1 MITANLKTIGERIEG
16 MLKSQS
22 NLTSYQFPLG
32 LFKGRQGL
40 ASGCLIAI
48 IVTLAIFIGAGIYIA
63 SNFKHW
69 AAEGVTLAMTV
80 LIEESALP
88 DEDKSEIIDILDQL
102 KEDFQSDDIS
112 LEELGLIL
120 EAIPGSPALPIGMV
134 IQFEASYVKLSGLSD
149 AEKTEANLTLN
160 RFAQGLSGG
169 TISWEEAHDVSGP
182 LTDVD
187 MDGKETLKE
196 PGEIT
201 DDEIREVLA
210 AAKQAADNAA
220 IPEVK
225 IEIDI
230 SDEFRKA
237 IEEAIGRTLW

>member
-1 MITANLKTIGERIEG
+1 

-22 NLTSYQFPLG
+22 NLTSYQFPFG
-32 LFKGRQGL
+32 LLKDRKGL

-48 IVTLAIFIGAGIYIA
+48 VVTLAIFIGAGIYIA

-80 LIEESALP
+80 LIQESALP
-88 DEDKSEIIDILDQL
+88 EEDKSEIIDILDQL
-102 KEDFQSDDIS
+102 KEDFQNDDIT

-120 EAIPGSPALPIGMV
+120 EAIPGSPALPIGMM
-134 IQFEASYVKLSGLSD
+134 IQFEASYVSISGLS
-149 AEKTEANLTLN
+149 AEEKTQANLTLN

-169 TISWEEAHDVSGP
+169 NISWEEAHDVSEP
-182 LTDVD
+182 LMYVGA
-187 MDGKETLKE
+187 DGKETLKE

-210 AAKQAADNAA
+210 AAKQAADNAG
-220 IPEVK
+220 IPGVK

-230 SDEFRKA
+230 SDEFQKA